1 MQNSIIK
8 SLAFLLIVFL
18 VYFLW
23 TYLGPWSLVIFWI
36 LCGLIDVLRH
46 KTLTKK
52 VIKQYFTGKGILT
65 WFLSPINL
73 FTDLI
78 SPKNLHVYNIE
89 DMPPDLQSE
98 ILEVKNLFDKN
109 ISNITQRFEN
119 ADSSRTMLFYKWYD
133 KNLDNQIPEFNREFK
148 YVKTIGVSLF
158 KEKTSTSRHFGPLRI
173 SFRMLYNFN
182 KAQNP
187 GSYIEA
193 DGNIN
198 AWKDKSLFIFDDTLI
213 HQSFSKEDNVRYC
226 AFIDIIRPS
235 YVYPIMSFLLMIVS
249 FFMIRVRGIF
259 YKNWEMIQ

>member
-1 MQNSIIK
+1 MQNFVIK
-8 SLAFLLIVFL
+8 FLAFLLIVFL
-18 VYFLW
+18 VHFLW
-23 TYLGPWSLVIFWI
+23 IYLGLWSLLIFWF

-78 SPKNLHVYNIE
+78 SPKNLHVYEIE
-89 DMPPDLQSE
+89 DMPADLQSE

-109 ISNITQRFEN
+109 MANITQRFN
-119 ADSSRTMLFYKWYD
+119 NTDSSRTMLFYKWYD
-133 KNLDNQIPEFNREFK
+133 KNLDNQIPEFNRKFK

-182 KAQNP
+182 KAQSP

-193 DGNIN
+193 DGTTN

-213 HQSFSKEDNVRYC
+213 HQSFSKEDNFRYC

-235 YVYPIMSFLLMIVS
+235 YAYPIMSFLLMIVS
-249 FFMIRVRGIF
+249 FFMIRVRGVF
-259 YKNWEMIQ
+259 YKNWQMIK